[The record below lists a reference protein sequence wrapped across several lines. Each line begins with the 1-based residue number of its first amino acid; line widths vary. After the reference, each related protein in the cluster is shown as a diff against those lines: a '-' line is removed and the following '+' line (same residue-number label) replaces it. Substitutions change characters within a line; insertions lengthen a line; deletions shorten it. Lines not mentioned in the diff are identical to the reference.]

1 MGIIL
6 AQRLTAFLWAGSRLF
21 PVSGLCLPRDGG
33 FRYYYCME
41 VLRFVNDPGAGSDQ
55 TLRQKAKWVK
65 DINMDI
71 KKTVRDMIDTMQ
83 AEKGVGLACPQIGL
97 ALRIFVTQAEGDGA
111 RAFINPTIIWT
122 SQEQVKYEE
131 GCLSLPGIYADVTR
145 PAGVK
150 VQAWN
155 EEGRAFTL
163 EASGMLARVIQH
175 EYDHLEGV
183 LFVDRIGG
191 GKREKILEKI
201 TSKQKAKQEKHA
213 KAEKK
218 RRSGHS
224 GD

>member
-1 MGIIL
+1 
-6 AQRLTAFLWAGSRLF
+6 
-21 PVSGLCLPRDGG
+21 
-33 FRYYYCME
+33 ME
-41 VLRFVNDPGAGSDQ
+41 VLRFVNDPAAGSDQ
-55 TLRQKAKWVK
+55 TLRQKAKRVK
-65 DINMDI
+65 DINADI

-83 AEKGVGLACPQIGL
+83 SEKGVGLACPQIGL
-97 ALRIFVTQAEGDGA
+97 TLRMFVTQAEGDAA

-122 SQEQVKYEE
+122 SQEQIKYEE

-155 EEGRAFTL
+155 EQGRAFTL

-175 EYDHLEGV
+175 EYDHLDGI
-183 LFVDRIGG
+183 LFVDRLDETG
-191 GKREKILEKI
+191 REKALAKV

-213 KAEKK
+213 NTEKK